1 MLNNDGEQIY
11 VAELGVPTCFYANK
25 EARHPLKYPKGFQV
39 NKGYCVIPPRDEQ
52 SALDGYTEMA
62 LVIEFVSQG
71 IKEAEE
77 HALKVGRMF
86 ASVASA
92 FGGFPLESPY
102 LRRIANMGIYDDL
115 KAQYT
120 YVYGIKPYVLSQF
133 DYEGGHL
140 FDRYVRSI
148 SAADAK
154 TRHQIQ
160 SAIHWYGICISADD
174 PAVSWVAAWTGLECI
189 GKIIHEQAHPN
200 GPKARCETCG
210 NTLGRDRDRKKAGID
225 HMFNA
230 LVKGPLSASLS
241 EEVRQ
246 SLDKDFL
253 WSLSSEDAENLRSS
267 IVHGLE
273 DVETS
278 VQRSS
283 RSRRFLA
290 HVLNAAIHTALGE
303 HVISWLPGDHGS
315 HPNARYSLRFK
326 ERCTMSPYHGEWGAQ
341 IHTDHQPNVPRRD
354 APYAAIVDI
363 EWLMHDRTVGFVELL
378 AEEQFQRGNKVYR
391 VEDESEVTGLPD
403 WHDRPSD
410 PPWKPWTGAQLN

>member
-1 MLNNDGEQIY
+1 MRSWE
-11 VAELGVPTCFYANK
+11 C
-25 EARHPLKYPKGFQV
+25 RHASIRRKRQDIPFNTPKVSKSTKVTVSSPLEMK
-39 NKGYCVIPPRDEQ
+39 Q

-62 LVIEFVSQG
+62 LVIEFVSQR

-92 FGGFPLESPY
+92 FGGFPLESPC
-102 LRRIANMGIYDDL
+102 LRRIANIGIYDDL

-140 FDRYVRSI
+140 FDRYVQSI

-253 WSLSSEDAENLRSS
+253 WRLSSEDAENLRSS

-290 HVLNAAIHTALGE
+290 HVLNAAIQTALGK
-303 HVISWLPGDHGS
+303 HVISWLPSDYES

-326 ERCTMSPYHGEWGAQ
+326 EGCTMSPFHGQWGTQ
-341 IHTDHQPNVPRRD
+341 IHTNHQPNVPRRD
-354 APYAAIVDI
+354 APYVVIV
-363 EWLMHDRTVGFVELL
+363 EAKLLLHDSAVGFVELQS
-378 AEEQFQRGNKVYR
+378 EEQFQRGDRVYS
-391 VEDESEVTGLPD
+391 VEDESGVTGLPE
-403 WHDRPSD
+403 WQDRPSD
-410 PPWKPWTGAQLN
+410 PPWKPWTGVQLN

>member
-1 MLNNDGEQIY
+1 M
-11 VAELGVPTCFYANK
+11 PTCFYANQ
-25 EARHPLKYPKGFQV
+25 ETRYPLQHPEGFQV
-39 NKGYCVIPPRDEQ
+39 NKGYCVIPSRDEQ

-62 LVIEFVSQG
+62 LVIEFVSQR

-92 FGGFPLESPY
+92 FGGFPLESPC
-102 LRRIANMGIYDDL
+102 LRRIANIGIYDDL

-140 FDRYVRSI
+140 FDRYVQSI

-253 WSLSSEDAENLRSS
+253 WRLSSEDAENLRSS

-290 HVLNAAIHTALGE
+290 HVLNAAIQTALGK
-303 HVISWLPGDHGS
+303 HVISWLPSDYAS

-326 ERCTMSPYHGEWGAQ
+326 EGCTMSPFHG
-341 IHTDHQPNVPRRD
+341 HQPMGCPNSYQP
-354 APYAAIVDI
+354 P
-363 EWLMHDRTVGFVELL
+363 T
-378 AEEQFQRGNKVYR
+378 QRSPTRCSLRSNC
-391 VEDESEVTGLPD
+391 
-403 WHDRPSD
+403 
-410 PPWKPWTGAQLN
+410 